1 VSDENQNPEGAQPP
15 ANQPAPAAQQVIPV
29 LLTAQEINTIVVTLR
44 KFPMEQIEGLVGN
57 IRMQF
62 NNFVTNTTPKE

>member
-1 VSDENQNPEGAQPP
+1 MSDAPEEPS
-15 ANQPAPAAQQVIPV
+15 NQPAPAAQQVIP
-29 LLTAQEINTIVVTLR
+29 LTLTAQEINTLVVLLR

-62 NNFVTNTTPKE
+62 NNFVATTTPKE

>member
-1 VSDENQNPEGAQPP
+1 MSDDQQSGELQ
-15 ANQPAPAAQQVIPV
+15 NQPAPQPQQVIPV
-29 LLTAQEINTIVVTLR
+29 LLTAQEINTVVMLLR

-62 NNFVTNTTPKE
+62 NNFVAANQPKE